1 MSEPAI
7 EEMLAGATPSAG
19 GAPDGPLPLDARDVH
34 RSYRGGDGSE
44 LKVLQGANLQ
54 VRAGEAVAV
63 IGASGA
69 GKSTLLQILGA
80 LDHPDA
86 GTVRVGGVDVSGL
99 DSDGL
104 AALRNRHIGFV
115 FQFHH
120 LLREFTALEN
130 AMMPALIAGRS
141 PEEARG
147 MAVEILEAVGLGG
160 RLEHRPWQLSG
171 GEQQRVAV
179 ARSLAN
185 RPVLLLADEPSG
197 NLDAHTSEQLH
208 ALLFR
213 LREELRLALVVVT
226 HNRELAER
234 ADRILVLRDGVLQE
248 TTGR

>member
-1 MSEPAI
+1 MSEDVAGRVPPSPAW
-7 EEMLAGATPSAG
+7 G
-19 GAPDGPLPLDARDVH
+19 DGSLPLDARGV
-34 RSYRGGDGSE
+34 RKSYRGGDGSE
-44 LKVLQGANLQ
+44 LRVLAGTDLQ

-80 LDHPDA
+80 LDHPDG
-86 GTVRVGGVDVSGL
+86 GTVRVGGVDVAGL

-130 AMMPALIAGRS
+130 AMMPALIAGR
-141 PEEARG
+141 PPGEAREAARG
-147 MAVEILEAVGLGG
+147 ILEAVGLGA

-179 ARSLAN
+179 ARALAN
-185 RPVLLLADEPSG
+185 RPVVLLADEPSG

-208 ALLFR
+208 DLLFR
-213 LREELRLALVVVT
+213 LRSELGLAMVVVT

-234 ADRILVLRDGVLQE
+234 ADRILVLRDGVLRGE
-248 TTGR
+248 GSS